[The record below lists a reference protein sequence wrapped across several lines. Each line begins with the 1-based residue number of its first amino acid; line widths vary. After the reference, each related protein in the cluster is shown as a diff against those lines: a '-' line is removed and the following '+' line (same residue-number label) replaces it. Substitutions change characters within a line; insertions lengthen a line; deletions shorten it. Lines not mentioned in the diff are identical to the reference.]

1 MDSVSDAAVPRVA
14 APRHL
19 RRRAFHAE
27 IPDTLLVPDAE
38 PYVPPA
44 PAARE
49 PAAKRAAGAAPPD
62 EATYRRKRL
71 VALLV
76 VVTILVSIPTM
87 VVALVLAG

>member
-1 MDSVSDAAVPRVA
+1 MDGSSDAAAPRVA

-19 RRRAFHAE
+19 RRRPLHSD
-27 IPDTLLVPDAE
+27 IPDTLLVPDVGPHA
-38 PYVPPA
+38 PPV

-76 VVTILVSIPTM
+76 VLGIVISVPALI
-87 VVALVLAG
+87 VALVLAG